1 MATRQ
6 ETQQPLGHAYPSGH
20 QYQSLLVI
28 SAWGFVIAISSFLF
42 LYVGYHIDQY
52 FGTAPA
58 FMLGL
63 LFLAVFLCIGRLYRE
78 AWLTTKKG

>member
-6 ETQQPLGHAYPSGH
+6 ETQRSPYHAHPLRH
-20 QYQSLLVI
+20 QYQPLMVI

-52 FGTAPA
+52 FGTAPT
-58 FMLGL
+58 FMIGL
-63 LFLAVFLCIGRLYRE
+63 FFLAVFLCVGRLYQE
-78 AWLTTKKG
+78 AWRTTKKG